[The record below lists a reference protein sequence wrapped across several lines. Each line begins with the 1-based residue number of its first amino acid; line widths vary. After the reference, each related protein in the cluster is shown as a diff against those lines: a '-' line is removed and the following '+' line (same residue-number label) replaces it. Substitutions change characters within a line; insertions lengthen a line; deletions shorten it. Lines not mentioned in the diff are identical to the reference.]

1 MSKSEFYYQNKIG
14 LSYTGLAMHPNNQ
27 YLFLISTEKAIR
39 QFEFQTSSEYKASIK
54 PNFQAKLQRKIDT
67 KHTENVTCLHM
78 NTSGKLLC
86 IGTSKGSIRIFRLP
100 EGDSKEYRAHS
111 NSITKIC
118 ITCNDEY
125 LIASSEDGTLIFWHI
140 NEELRTPN
148 VTHQFNDEILIDKN
162 ACLKTLKEIQ
172 VNESQIKDFQIETD
186 FVCMLKELHSTIK
199 KNDLSKRL
207 NQQLKEVKFKIDSVS
222 AEKETTANRFDM
234 SLKELKKDQ
243 MDKIQNIFESFEIR
257 INFENEKNTKLIDEI
272 LYLQEQIKT
281 NKASLDE
288 VQLINEQSQ
297 FMHIEKK
304 LDVKRKYFSDKIAS
318 YEGQIKNLIDY
329 DSDFKEE
336 ISNETFKLESDY
348 FKNLAQQKL
357 VNDGLKIE
365 DVCLNNE
372 IKLAEESIQLFKRN
386 FLESEEKLKNL
397 IKKSQELDLAEQNL
411 ADQLIL
417 DEKNLSELEE
427 KLKALNDECEKI
439 EALNLN
445 HENNLEAEYNQIC
458 LENEKLQVVKKE
470 IEKEIKIKKNE
481 LSNLKSRVNNH
492 RLKRKSK

>member
-1 MSKSEFYYQNKIG
+1 
-14 LSYTGLAMHPNNQ
+14 
-27 YLFLISTEKAIR
+27 
-39 QFEFQTSSEYKASIK
+39 
-54 PNFQAKLQRKIDT
+54 
-67 KHTENVTCLHM
+67 
-78 NTSGKLLC
+78 
-86 IGTSKGSIRIFRLP
+86 
-100 EGDSKEYRAHS
+100 
-111 NSITKIC
+111 
-118 ITCNDEY
+118 
-125 LIASSEDGTLIFWHI
+125 
-140 NEELRTPN
+140 
-148 VTHQFNDEILIDKN
+148 
-162 ACLKTLKEIQ
+162 
-172 VNESQIKDFQIETD
+172 
-186 FVCMLKELHSTIK
+186 
-199 KNDLSKRL
+199 
-207 NQQLKEVKFKIDSVS
+207 
-222 AEKETTANRFDM
+222 
-234 SLKELKKDQ
+234 

-304 LDVKRKYFSDKIAS
+304 LDVKRKNFSDKIAS
-318 YEGQIKNLIDY
+318 YENQIKNLIDY

-336 ISNETFKLESDY
+336 ISKETFKLESDY

-439 EALNLN
+439 ESLNLN
-445 HENNLEAEYNQIC
+445 HENNLEAEYNQNC
-458 LENEKLQVVKKE
+458 MENEKLQVVKKE

-481 LSNLKSRVNNH
+481 LSNLKSRVNNQ

>member
-1 MSKSEFYYQNKIG
+1 
-14 LSYTGLAMHPNNQ
+14 
-27 YLFLISTEKAIR
+27 
-39 QFEFQTSSEYKASIK
+39 
-54 PNFQAKLQRKIDT
+54 
-67 KHTENVTCLHM
+67 
-78 NTSGKLLC
+78 
-86 IGTSKGSIRIFRLP
+86 
-100 EGDSKEYRAHS
+100 
-111 NSITKIC
+111 
-118 ITCNDEY
+118 
-125 LIASSEDGTLIFWHI
+125 
-140 NEELRTPN
+140 
-148 VTHQFNDEILIDKN
+148 
-162 ACLKTLKEIQ
+162 
-172 VNESQIKDFQIETD
+172 
-186 FVCMLKELHSTIK
+186 
-199 KNDLSKRL
+199 
-207 NQQLKEVKFKIDSVS
+207 
-222 AEKETTANRFDM
+222 
-234 SLKELKKDQ
+234 
-243 MDKIQNIFESFEIR
+243 
-257 INFENEKNTKLIDEI
+257 
-272 LYLQEQIKT
+272 
-281 NKASLDE
+281 LDE

-318 YEGQIKNLIDY
+318 YENQIKNLIDY

-336 ISNETFKLESDY
+336 ISKETFKLESDY

-481 LSNLKSRVNNH
+481 LVNLKSRVNNH